1 MEYQFDEKG
10 SPITPAERD
19 NSSGGA
25 APVRTYVAL
34 GMLVVGLYLAFQVV
48 HAAYG
53 LLNNDPPPVLLAI
66 TGKVESAVGPTV
78 ADTVADSVA
87 DAVQSATADN
97 RSFDL
102 RIPPE
107 LFRAAAY
114 LLCVMMLWIP
124 AGIASSLIRWSAHL
138 LRAETSR

>member
-53 LLNNDPPPVLLAI
+53 LLNNKRPFV
-66 TGKVESAVGPTV
+66 V
-78 ADTVADSVA
+78 ADRNGHITK
-87 DAVQSATADN
+87 
-97 RSFDL
+97 L
-102 RIPPE
+102 
-107 LFRAAAY
+107 Y
-114 LLCVMMLWIP
+114 
-124 AGIASSLIRWSAHL
+124 
-138 LRAETSR
+138 TSEEKVYFGGDE